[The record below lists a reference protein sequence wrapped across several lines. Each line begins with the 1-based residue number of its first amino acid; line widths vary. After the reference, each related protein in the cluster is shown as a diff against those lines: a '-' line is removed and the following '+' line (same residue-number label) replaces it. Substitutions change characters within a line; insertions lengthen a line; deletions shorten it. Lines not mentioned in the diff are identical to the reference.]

1 MLRFKLLVS
10 VLPLLAA
17 AFLARVGLWPSAGPC
32 IAVGDD
38 IVEIAPA
45 PFRADLRVSFTD
57 DPARATVRVGV
68 AENPEEADFA
78 IVDDVDTAE
87 EGACGGTPVT
97 RFVAVVGRSS
107 KTDPVIYLATDGPAD
122 YRVFV
127 RSKRY
132 TVRDAAALIVG
143 ARGAPARLAA
153 ASL

>member
-17 AFLARVGLWPSAGPC
+17 AVFARVGLWPSTGPC

-38 IVEIAPA
+38 IVEIATT
-45 PFRADLRVSFTD
+45 PFRADLQVSFTD
-57 DPARATVRVGV
+57 DPARATVRVVV
-68 AENPEEADFA
+68 AASAEEADFA

-87 EGACGGTPVT
+87 EGACGPTPAT
-97 RFVAVVGRSS
+97 RFVAVTAWAS
-107 KTDPVIYLATDGPAD
+107 KTVPVIYLAADGPAD

-143 ARGAPARLAA
+143 ARGAPAHLAA
-153 ASL
+153 AL